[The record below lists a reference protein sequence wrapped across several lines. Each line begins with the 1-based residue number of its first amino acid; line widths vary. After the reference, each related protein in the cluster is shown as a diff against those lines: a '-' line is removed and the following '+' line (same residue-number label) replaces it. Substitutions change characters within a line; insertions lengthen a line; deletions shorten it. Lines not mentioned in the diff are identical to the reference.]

1 VLVKNCELGTLAAV
15 DELLLL
21 LPSDW
26 AHVAELAQG
35 LLQVDLVVVEV
46 LHHAATVAYVIYSE
60 EVVARKLQTS
70 SDRVF

>member
-1 VLVKNCELGTLAAV
+1 MLVKNCELGTLAAV
-15 DELLLL
+15 NELLLL

-46 LHHAATVAYVIYSE
+46 LHHTATVANVIYSE

-70 SDRVF
+70 SDRFF

>member
-1 VLVKNCELGTLAAV
+1 MLVKNCQLGTLAAV
-15 DELLLL
+15 NKLLLL

-46 LHHAATVAYVIYSE
+46 LHHAATVANVIYSE

>member
-15 DELLLL
+15 NELLLL

-46 LHHAATVAYVIYSE
+46 LHHAATVANVIYSE

>member
-15 DELLLL
+15 NELLLL

-26 AHVAELAQG
+26 AHVAKLAQG
-35 LLQVDLVVVEV
+35 LLKVDLVVVEV
-46 LHHAATVAYVIYSE
+46 LHHAATVANVIYSE

>member
-1 VLVKNCELGTLAAV
+1 MLVKNCELGTLAAV
-15 DELLLL
+15 NELLLL

-35 LLQVDLVVVEV
+35 LLKVDLVVVEV
-46 LHHAATVAYVIYSE
+46 LHHAATVANVIYSE

>member
-1 VLVKNCELGTLAAV
+1 MLVKNCELGTLAAV
-15 DELLLL
+15 NELLLL

-70 SDRVF
+70 SDRFF

>member
-1 VLVKNCELGTLAAV
+1 MLVKNCELGTLAAV

-46 LHHAATVAYVIYSE
+46 LHHTATVANVIYSE
-60 EVVARKLQTS
+60 EVVTRKLQTS
-70 SDRVF
+70 SDRFF

>member
-1 VLVKNCELGTLAAV
+1 MLVKNCELGTLAAV
-15 DELLLL
+15 NELLLL

>member
-1 VLVKNCELGTLAAV
+1 MLVKNCELGTLAAV
-15 DELLLL
+15 NTLLLL

-26 AHVAELAQG
+26 AHVAELAPG
-35 LLQVDLVVVEV
+35 WLQVDLVVVEV
-46 LHHAATVAYVIYSE
+46 LHHAATVANVISSE

>member
-1 VLVKNCELGTLAAV
+1 MLIKNCELGTLAAV
-15 DELLLL
+15 NELLLL

-46 LHHAATVAYVIYSE
+46 LHHAATVANVIYSE

>member
-1 VLVKNCELGTLAAV
+1 MLVKNCELGTLAAV
-15 DELLLL
+15 NELLLL

-46 LHHAATVAYVIYSE
+46 LHHAATVANVIYSE
-60 EVVARKLQTS
+60 EVVARKLQTC

>member
-1 VLVKNCELGTLAAV
+1 MLVKNCELGTLAAV

-46 LHHAATVAYVIYSE
+46 LHHTATVANVIYSE

-70 SDRVF
+70 SDRFF

>member
-15 DELLLL
+15 NELLLL